1 MSYKKSGVIALPVNY
16 LYRNR
21 QWPVNMEGDSVFIH
35 ALIHDV
41 MSPAVSWGI
50 SNRYHYAQAYY
61 VATIIVL

>member
-1 MSYKKSGVIALPVNY
+1 
-16 LYRNR
+16 
-21 QWPVNMEGDSVFIH
+21 MEGDSVFIH